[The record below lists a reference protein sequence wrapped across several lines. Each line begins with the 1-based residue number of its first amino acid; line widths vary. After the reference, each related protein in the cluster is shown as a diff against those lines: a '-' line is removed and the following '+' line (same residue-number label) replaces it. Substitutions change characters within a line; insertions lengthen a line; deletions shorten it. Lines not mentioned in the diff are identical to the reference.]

1 MGEDFKKL
9 VYAAKFPTLDTDKI
23 AVLNSVKPHRDFKE
37 LIINIRHYQTANDA
51 LNAFMSAIKFVDNS
65 LTAIE
70 SSAVR
75 KMIRG

>member
-9 VYAAKFPTLDTDKI
+9 VYSAKFPKLNTDKI
-23 AVLNSVKPHRDFKE
+23 AILNSVKPYRDFKE
-37 LIINIRHYQTANDA
+37 LIINIRHFQTANDA
-51 LNAFMSAIKFVDNS
+51 LNAFMSAINFVDNS

-75 KMIRG
+75 KMLS